1 MVVAT
6 GGEDAPVPPRRG
18 RPTLVNPLTIA
29 AEAFR
34 LWSARGVQA
43 TTWAEIAEASGVSIR
58 TLMRHF
64 PAQTDIAWVGV
75 PAAVER
81 LRRELD
87 AAPARLAAMA
97 VVRRGVHASVIDPAY
112 ITQEWLQLVANDPQL
127 RAAASVGWRPW
138 TAAISAFIAARAPA
152 ASAVVCAALAAA
164 VQAATFTALL
174 EAVDDRT
181 AAVDAALDALDFRL
195 PTRWTRGTP

>member
-6 GGEDAPVPPRRG
+6 GVHDAAAAPRRG
-18 RPTLVNPLTIA
+18 RPTLVDPVTIA

-34 LWSARGVQA
+34 LWSARGVQG
-43 TTWAEIAEASGVSIR
+43 TTWAELAEATGVSIR

-87 AAPARLAAMA
+87 AAPAGLAAMA
-97 VVRRGVHASVIDPAY
+97 VVRRGVHASVIDPAADAH
-112 ITQEWLQLVANDPQL
+112 ITREWLELVANDPQL

-138 TAAISAFIAARAPA
+138 TAAISAFIAVRAPS
-152 ASAVVCAALAAA
+152 ASAVVCVALAAA
-164 VQAATFTALL
+164 IQAATFTALL

-181 AAVDAALDALDFRL
+181 AAVDAALDALDLRL
-195 PTRWTRGTP
+195 PTH